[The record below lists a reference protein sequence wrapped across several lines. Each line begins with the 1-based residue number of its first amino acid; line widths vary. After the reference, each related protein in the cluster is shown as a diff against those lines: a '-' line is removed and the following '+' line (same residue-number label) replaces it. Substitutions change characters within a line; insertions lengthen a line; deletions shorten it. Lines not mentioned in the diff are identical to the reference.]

1 MVVFE
6 NLEEK
11 GSQQMKNPIKFENRV
26 AFRRWLSENATS
38 DEGVW
43 LVFSKRTPS
52 ETIKASEALEEALCF
67 GWIDG
72 QMKSIDENTY
82 IKYFKQRRPG
92 SNWSEKNKKIV
103 EILEQKNLMTQFGSA
118 KIEQAKESGN
128 WDLSESKQTLT
139 DEQMMQFESMVEP
152 FEEAYRNFQKMSHS
166 VRKAYASSYFF
177 GAKTEVGKD
186 KRFHTIVERLNLN
199 LNPMESMK
207 KKLE

>member
-1 MVVFE
+1 MI
-6 NLEEK
+6 N
-11 GSQQMKNPIKFENRV
+11 SIKFENRMM
-26 AFRRWLSENATS
+26 FRRWLTENAAS

-43 LVFSKRTPS
+43 LMFSKQNPS

-72 QMKSIDENTY
+72 QMKSIDENSY

-103 EILEQKNLMTQFGSA
+103 ETLEQKNLMTEFGRA
-118 KIEQAKESGN
+118 KIEQAKKSGN
-128 WDLSESKQTLT
+128 WDSSESKQTLT
-139 DEQMMQFESMVEP
+139 DEQMKQFESLVEP
-152 FEEAYRNFQKMSHS
+152 FEEAYHNFQNMSPS

-177 GAKTEVGKD
+177 GAKTEAGKE
-186 KRFHTIVERLNLN
+186 KRLHTIIERLNLN

-207 KKLE
+207 K